1 MTHTRTIVEHFRT
14 FERERERERERRG
27 GAVKRPGNANLTNR
41 ESRTKEIFLSLSN
54 ANTVCRVI
62 YVIIVSKK
70 NNKF

>member
-14 FERERERERERRG
+14 FERERERRG

>member
-1 MTHTRTIVEHFRT
+1 MTHARTIVERFRT
-14 FERERERERERRG
+14 FERERERRG
-27 GAVKRPGNANLTNR
+27 GAVKRTGNANLTNR

>member
-14 FERERERERERRG
+14 FEREREKREGG